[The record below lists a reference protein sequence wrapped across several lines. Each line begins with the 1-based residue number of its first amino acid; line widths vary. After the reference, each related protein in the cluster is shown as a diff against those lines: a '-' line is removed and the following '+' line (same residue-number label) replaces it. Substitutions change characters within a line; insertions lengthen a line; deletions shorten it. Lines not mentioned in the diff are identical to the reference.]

1 MSLYTTPKDSRF
13 LINPYLSHSLT
24 HLSEHAAMT
33 LFSLKNVSVG
43 SSQTVFNPD
52 GCPVAD
58 SVKMTMRSSSIGSNS
73 VDLQFYF
80 DPYDWSFPPDLII
93 HGLLLSPSL
102 ADLGLDESWD
112 HEDPRNLS
120 KVLGKLSRMMQHGE
134 RQRVKMC
141 DNERIQVEYVSL
153 DENGEMDCSL
163 IPGID
168 GPTKVVFA
176 VPFFIAYAQQGKQKQ
191 LKVVAKIQYL
201 ISSLVPND
209 VTAAKSKL
217 EVLSPFEYPDILQS
231 VPEIAKHE
239 PITSYMERA
248 SRRVQEYF
256 ERQERSQKMR
266 KEFIETMVITFRE
279 NLLECDIVNHTYA
292 SFMFTVQKEK
302 PATAI
307 ATFYVTE
314 SFPEVYPK
322 LTLTTPMMPSDSFKP
337 APAPEVI
344 DIRRYSPRWDAE
356 RIVNEIWE
364 QLWEDIPRYH
374 ARMVQLS
381 SSSAALQ
388 VYAAMSCSVEE
399 PTMTVAEKRAKSRAV
414 HAGFCC
420 KCKSEKSTIIV
431 RYAEYCDPCFL
442 IALDSKFRTALRN
455 ARPYRVTNPENVM
468 LAFSG
473 GSSSRSLIHL
483 FDVFH
488 SLPPEVATNKQQPKI
503 YNNIHVCH
511 IDESCLMEPVQGQDQ
526 DSNSLAQSTMERARS
541 IAAGYGYEFHGV
553 HIEDIYDPE
562 WSDSRC
568 FDAVATLITSLP
580 KDQLTVSGQAP
591 ELLSK
596 ILPLSTTP
604 SERSTLCRQER
615 IEKLNALLSA
625 CTTLTAK
632 ETILQHFRS
641 SLLVQLTKRAQCTI
655 LALGDSATRVAIQ
668 IIGLTAI
675 GRGYSLPHETSLLSD
690 WIQDCKVIRPL
701 KDCLVKELDTFCS
714 LRQLEVIEKHEA
726 QLDWTMRTK
735 AEIKSIDRLTQ
746 EFITGLD
753 KEFPSTVATVCRTA
767 AKLTAP
773 GATYQDR
780 CPLCHGPVQK
790 DVQEWKNRITVTT
803 APTDNTTKAALE
815 AAELD
820 TGCCSL
826 NGASACCSSSDN
838 RTSNGPSLSTSSC
851 SQAQNY
857 SPASHGYNN
866 ADELSFSSLL
876 CYGCLTN
883 LRDLDLKAMGSSN
896 GKNEDEGTS
905 SFDLPPYVAET
916 LLHRLGLGS
925 LEEYRETQ
933 LAREDD
939 AGRAGLDPRES
950 LREQIQE
957 FLIESEDE
965 EDNL

>member
-1 MSLYTTPKDSRF
+1 
-13 LINPYLSHSLT
+13 
-24 HLSEHAAMT
+24 
-33 LFSLKNVSVG
+33 
-43 SSQTVFNPD
+43 
-52 GCPVAD
+52 
-58 SVKMTMRSSSIGSNS
+58 
-73 VDLQFYF
+73 
-80 DPYDWSFPPDLII
+80 
-93 HGLLLSPSL
+93 
-102 ADLGLDESWD
+102 
-112 HEDPRNLS
+112 
-120 KVLGKLSRMMQHGE
+120 
-134 RQRVKMC
+134 
-141 DNERIQVEYVSL
+141 
-153 DENGEMDCSL
+153 
-163 IPGID
+163 
-168 GPTKVVFA
+168 
-176 VPFFIAYAQQGKQKQ
+176 
-191 LKVVAKIQYL
+191 
-201 ISSLVPND
+201 
-209 VTAAKSKL
+209 
-217 EVLSPFEYPDILQS
+217 
-231 VPEIAKHE
+231 
-239 PITSYMERA
+239 
-248 SRRVQEYF
+248 
-256 ERQERSQKMR
+256 
-266 KEFIETMVITFRE
+266 
-279 NLLECDIVNHTYA
+279 
-292 SFMFTVQKEK
+292 
-302 PATAI
+302 
-307 ATFYVTE
+307 
-314 SFPEVYPK
+314 
-322 LTLTTPMMPSDSFKP
+322 
-337 APAPEVI
+337 
-344 DIRRYSPRWDAE
+344 
-356 RIVNEIWE
+356 
-364 QLWEDIPRYH
+364 
-374 ARMVQLS
+374 
-381 SSSAALQ
+381 
-388 VYAAMSCSVEE
+388 MSCSVEE

-414 HAGFCC
+414 HVGFCC

-511 IDESCLMEPVQGQDQ
+511 IDESCLMEPIQEQDQ
-526 DSNSLAQSTMERARS
+526 DHSSSTQSTMEQARS

-562 WSDSRC
+562 WTDSRC

-580 KDQLTVSGQAP
+580 KDQLTISGQAP

-596 ILPLSTTP
+596 ILPSSTTS
-604 SERSTLCRQER
+604 SERSTLSRQER
-615 IEKLNALLSA
+615 IEKLNSLLRA

-641 SLLVQLTKRAQCTI
+641 SLLIQLTKRAQCTI
-655 LALGDSATRVAIQ
+655 LALGDSATRVAVQ

-714 LRQLEVIEKHEA
+714 LRQLELIEKHEA

-803 APTDNTTKAALE
+803 APSNNTVDSSPR
-815 AAELD
+815 AAEVD
-820 TGCCSL
+820 AGCC
-826 NGASACCSSSDN
+826 NPYGASVCCSTGSSSD
-838 RTSNGPSLSTSSC
+838 RTSNGPSSC
-851 SQAQNY
+851 APPHNG
-857 SPASHGYNN
+857 SPATHGHSI
-866 ADELSFSSLL
+866 ADELPFSSLL

-883 LRDLDLKAMGSSN
+883 LRDLDLKAMGSS
-896 GKNEDEGTS
+896 GHSSSSHADEGVS

-916 LLHRLGLGS
+916 LLYRLGLGT
-925 LEEYRETQ
+925 LDEYQEMRS
-933 LAREDD
+933 ARDSD
-939 AGRAGLDPRES
+939 SSRVALDPRES

-965 EDNL
+965 DDDPL